1 MGLEVFLVT
10 FPDGP
15 NFDQQSAIHIITR
28 DALDPRNLE
37 FIEYP
42 GDGEAGEVIG
52 LEDEELSSLLFAHF
66 SGKTF
71 LSRIYELA
79 DRLNGILFWA
89 GESESDI
96 FAGVTKPELLERV
109 PDDLKQGSEPALIR
123 DAAHLN
129 TLLGGN
135 KMVPVKYIEC
145 V

>member
-15 NFDQQSAIHIITR
+15 NFDQQTAINIVAR
-28 DALDPRNLE
+28 DALDPTNLE
-37 FIEYP
+37 FVEYP
-42 GDGEAGEVIG
+42 NNGGAGEIVG

-79 DRLNGILFWA
+79 DRLDGILFWA
-89 GESESDI
+89 GERESDI
-96 FAGVTKPELLERV
+96 FAGVTKPELLARI

-129 TLLGGN
+129 ELLGGE
-135 KMVPVKYIEC
+135 KMVPMKSIEC